1 MTTEQERLF
10 KEDPIISLALELNV
24 SDIKLVGG
32 AVIDIIEGRKVKDYD
47 FLNFSPHDAKQLGF
61 KYSHDSKTATTY
73 INDKS
78 ANLISGDFTIQAL
91 KTDINDFDFKISQS
105 TLSWGY
111 QQKLNLLLD
120 EDSFKSK
127 VLIPAEK
134 SWTEKKNALNSLR
147 RIVHWK
153 NKGYTINDVTY
164 LSLLG
169 VVNITNDISS

>member
-10 KEDPIISLALELNV
+10 KADPIVNLALELNV
-24 SDIKLVGG
+24 NDIKLVGG

-47 FLNFSPHDAKQLGF
+47 FLNFSPHDAKKLGF

-78 ANLISGDFTIQAL
+78 ANLIAGDFTIQAL

-105 TLSWGY
+105 TLSWSY

-120 EDSFKSK
+120 EDSFNNK
-127 VLIPAEK
+127 VLIPAQK

-153 NKGYTINDVTY
+153 NKGYTINDITY
-164 LSLLG
+164 LSLLS
-169 VVNITNDISS
+169 VVGKGNNHNS